1 MIREIILTT
10 VSEDGTAHLAPM
22 GVHVLE
28 GNQYLIMPYRP
39 SRTLD
44 NLLATKSAVMNYCED
59 VRVFA
64 GCLTGRR
71 DWPLVPTQVVPG
83 LRLVDTL
90 GHAELQLD
98 RYEDDPVRAK
108 FYCRVVHEAMQAP
121 FKGYNRA
128 QVAVLE
134 AAILVSRL
142 DRLPADRIR
151 SEIEYLSIAIDK
163 TAGPREQEAW
173 EWLMEPIRDHLGC
186 VE

>member
-10 VSEDGTAHLAPM
+10 VSPTGEAHLAPM

-28 GNQYLIMPYRP
+28 EGRFLVMPFKP
-39 SRTLD
+39 SRTLE
-44 NLLATKSAVMNYCED
+44 NLLATGAAVMNYCED

-71 DWPLVPTQVVPG
+71 DWALVPADAVAG
-83 LRLVDTL
+83 MRLAETL
-90 GHAELQLD
+90 GHAELMVDQF
-98 RYEDDPVRAK
+98 EDDPVRAR
-108 FYCRVVHEAMQAP
+108 FFCHVVHEATHQS

-142 DRLPADRIR
+142 DRLPPERIR
-151 SEIEYLSIAIDK
+151 SEIQYLSIAIEK

-173 EWLMEPIRDHLGC
+173 GWLMDRVQQHLGC
-186 VE
+186 